1 MVGEQV
7 EPKICSIDEA
17 LNISRNL
24 ALDLVEISPNVDPPV
39 CKVIDYKKFIYDQKK
54 KLKTI
59 QSKAQK
65 VVIKELRFGPNTG
78 EHDFEFKLKHA
89 KNFLK
94 DGAKVKAFVFF
105 RGRTI
110 VFKEQGQILL
120 LRLAQALEDV
130 GVVEE
135 MPKLDGKK
143 MIMIIAPKKKKI
155 KKKKMPKMKTKAGA
169 KKRFK
174 LTGSGKLKRK
184 QAFKSHILTKKET
197 KQKHNLTK
205 TEYVSKADTKSIK
218 LQLGI

>member
-1 MVGEQV
+1 MVGDQV

-17 LNISRNL
+17 LNISRKLN
-24 ALDLVEISPNVDPPV
+24 LDLVEISPKADPPV

-59 QSKAQK
+59 KSKAQK

-89 KNFLK
+89 KNFLQ

-120 LRLAQALEDV
+120 LRLAQALEEV

-143 MIMIIAPKKKKI
+143 MIIIIAPKKKK
-155 KKKKMPKMKTKAGA
+155 
-169 KKRFK
+169 
-174 LTGSGKLKRK
+174 
-184 QAFKSHILTKKET
+184 
-197 KQKHNLTK
+197 
-205 TEYVSKADTKSIK
+205 
-218 LQLGI
+218 